1 MGINLRDYQ
10 NDLYSKAIEELKS
23 GKSRVLITAPCGA
36 GKSFLFLKMCESA
49 INNNKKVLILVH
61 RRELAE
67 QHKELL
73 AEHGM
78 DIPNIRVALFFS
90 EINRLGKYDKP
101 DLIIAD
107 ESHWIP
113 KTLRTVLD
121 YYNCW
126 VIGLTAT
133 PCRLS
138 GASMGDVYETL
149 VTGVSVKELI
159 AKKCLAPYEYYSVP
173 VADTTN
179 LPIQHGEYVMASAEK
194 LLMQNAI
201 YGDVIKSYE
210 QFAKGAKTIIYA
222 TSIKHSK
229 SVVEA
234 FNTAGYKAAHID
246 GSMSKADRKK
256 IMDDFKSGE
265 INIISNVM
273 LIVEGISIP
282 DCECCILLRPTVST
296 TVYIQSSMRCMR
308 YKEGKTAKII
318 DCVMNYTKM
327 GFPDDDRDWSL
338 TQSVKKRKEFN
349 DDGTLSIRQCSECF
363 RCFKTA
369 NKCPYCGF
377 VYEVKGR
384 ELKAVK
390 EVELKKIEAI
400 EKAEQEK
407 QKKLARMEV
416 GQCRTIA
423 DLRKIAKERGYAPGW
438 VWQMARIKHI
448 TR

>member
-1 MGINLRDYQ
+1 MGITLRDYQ
-10 NDLYSKAIEELKS
+10 LDLYGKTIDALKN
-23 GKSRVLITAPCGA
+23 GKSRVLITAPCGS

-61 RRELAE
+61 RKELAE
-67 QHKELL
+67 QHKDLL

-78 DIPNIRVALFFS
+78 NVPNIRIALFFS
-90 EINRLGKYDKP
+90 EVNKLGQHDKP

-113 KTLRTVLD
+113 RTLRTVLD

-133 PCRLS
+133 PCRLT
-138 GASMGDVYETL
+138 GASMGDVYEVL
-149 VTGVSVKELI
+149 VTGISVKELI
-159 AKKCLAPYEYYSVP
+159 ARKCLAPYEYYSVP
-173 VADTTN
+173 VADTSE
-179 LPIQHGEYVMASAEK
+179 LPIQHGEYVMASAER
-194 LLMQNAI
+194 LLMQTAI
-201 YGDVIKSYE
+201 YGDVIKSY
-210 QFAKGAKTIIYA
+210 QKFADGARTIIYA

-229 SVVEA
+229 SVVKA
-234 FNTAGYKAAHID
+234 FSEAGYKAAHID
-246 GSMSKADRKK
+246 GSMPKADRKK

-296 TVYIQSSMRCMR
+296 TVFIQSSMRCMR

-327 GFPDDDRDWSL
+327 GFPDDDREWSL
-338 TQSVKKRKEFN
+338 DKKLTHHKEFN
-349 DDGTLSIRQCSECF
+349 EDGTLSIRQCENCF
-363 RCFKTA
+363 RCFQG
-369 NKCPYCGF
+369 NICPYCKT
-377 VYEVKGR
+377 EHIPKGR
-384 ELKAVK
+384 ELKAIQD
-390 EVELKKIEAI
+390 VELKQIQAVER
-400 EKAEQEK
+400 EEQEK
-407 QKKLARMEV
+407 QKKIARMEV

-423 DLRKIAKERGYAPGW
+423 DLQKIAKERGYKQAW
-438 VWQMARIKHI
+438 IWQMARIKHI
-448 TR
+448 VR

>member
-1 MGINLRDYQ
+1 MGITLRDYQ
-10 NDLYSKAIEELKS
+10 LDLYGKTIDALKN
-23 GKSRVLITAPCGA
+23 GKSRVLITAPCGS

-61 RRELAE
+61 RKELAE
-67 QHKELL
+67 QHRDLL

-78 DIPNIRVALFFS
+78 NVPNIRIALFFS
-90 EINRLGKYDKP
+90 EVNKLGQHDKP

-113 KTLRTVLD
+113 RTLRTVLD

-133 PCRLS
+133 PCRLT
-138 GASMGDVYETL
+138 GASMGDVYEVL
-149 VTGVSVKELI
+149 VTGISVKELI
-159 AKKCLAPYEYYSVP
+159 ARKCLAPYEYYSVP
-173 VADTTN
+173 VADTSE
-179 LPIQHGEYVMASAEK
+179 LPIQHGEYVMASAER
-194 LLMQNAI
+194 LLMQTAI
-201 YGDVIKSYE
+201 YGDVIKSY
-210 QFAKGAKTIIYA
+210 QKFADGARTIIYA

-229 SVVEA
+229 SVVKA
-234 FNTAGYKAAHID
+234 FCDAGYKAAHID

-296 TVYIQSSMRCMR
+296 TVFIQSSMRCMR

-327 GFPDDDRDWSL
+327 GFPDDDREWSL
-338 TQSVKKRKEFN
+338 EKKLTHRKEFN
-349 DDGTLSIRQCSECF
+349 EDGTLSIRQCENCF
-363 RCFKTA
+363 RCFQG
-369 NKCPYCGF
+369 NICPYCKT
-377 VYEVKGR
+377 EHIPKGR
-384 ELKAVK
+384 ELKAIQD
-390 EVELKKIEAI
+390 VELKQIQAV
-400 EKAEQEK
+400 EKEEQER
-407 QKKLARMEV
+407 QKKIARMEV

-423 DLRKIAKERGYAPGW
+423 DLQKIAKERGYKQAW
-438 VWQMARIKHI
+438 VWQMAKVKHI
-448 TR
+448 MR

>member
-10 NDLYSKAIEELKS
+10 TDLYSKAIKELSS

-49 INNNKKVLILVH
+49 TKQNKNVLILVH
-61 RRELAE
+61 RKELAE
-67 QHKELL
+67 QHKDLL
-73 AEHGM
+73 AEHNM
-78 DIPNIRVALFFS
+78 DVPNIRIALFFS
-90 EINRLGKYDKP
+90 EINRLGQYDNP
-101 DLIIAD
+101 DLIICD

-113 KTLRTVLD
+113 KTLRKVLD

-149 VTGVSVKELI
+149 ITGISVKELI
-159 AKKCLAPYEYYSVP
+159 AQKCLAPYEYYSVP
-173 VADTTN
+173 VADTSE
-179 LPIQHGEYVMASAEK
+179 LPIQHGEYVMSSAEQ
-194 LLMQNAI
+194 LLMKTAI
-201 YGDVIKSYE
+201 YGDVIKSY
-210 QFAKGAKTIIYA
+210 QRFANNARTIIYA

-229 SVVEA
+229 SVAKA
-234 FNTAGYKAAHID
+234 FCDAGYKAAHID
-246 GSMSKADRKK
+246 GSMSKAERQQ
-256 IMDDFKSGE
+256 IMNDFKSGK
-265 INIISNVM
+265 ITIISNVM

-296 TVYIQSSMRCMR
+296 TVFIQSAMRCMR

-327 GFPDDDRDWSL
+327 GFPDDDREWSL
-338 TQSVKKRKEFN
+338 DKKISHKREFN
-349 DDGTLSIRQCSECF
+349 EDGTLNIRQCDNCF

-369 NKCPYCGF
+369 PICPYCG
-377 VYEVKGR
+377 YEYKVKGR

-390 EVELKKIEAI
+390 DVELKRIEAI
-400 EKAEQEK
+400 EKEEQEQ
-407 QKKLARMEV
+407 QKKEARREQGKCRSYQELYELA
-416 GQCRTIA
+416 Q
-423 DLRKIAKERGYAPGW
+423 KRGYKNPSGW
-438 VWQMARIKHI
+438 AYFIMKGR
-448 TR
+448 R